1 MKKVK
6 VLIVAAILMALG
18 NSLNAQSVKE
28 VKNLNYDKGYNFDTA
43 RHTTHK
49 AADNIGITLPTAFLM
64 AITFGTSC
72 FIYNACG
79 HNGFK

>member
-28 VKNLNYDKGYNFDTA
+28 VKNLNYDKGYNFD
-43 RHTTHK
+43 
-49 AADNIGITLPTAFLM
+49 IEL
-64 AITFGTSC
+64 SC
-72 FIYNACG
+72 SVPSATQE
-79 HNGFK
+79 